1 MCKIFSERYD
11 LPNKW
16 FFTQTLP
23 SQKEDRFH
31 DFWVINATL

>member
-16 FFTQTLP
+16 FFAQILK
-23 SQKEDRFH
+23 SLKDGRFN
-31 DFWVINATL
+31 DFWLTHATL